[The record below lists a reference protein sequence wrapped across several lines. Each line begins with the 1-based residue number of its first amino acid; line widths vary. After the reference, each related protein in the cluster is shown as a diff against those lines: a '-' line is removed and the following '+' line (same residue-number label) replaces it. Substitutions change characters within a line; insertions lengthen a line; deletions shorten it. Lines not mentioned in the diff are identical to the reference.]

1 MAFNQQLVDRI
12 REELEYLDDIEE
24 KEMFGGLVFM
34 LKGKMCV
41 GIVKDEMMCRIDPV
55 IFEEALEK
63 NGCREMDFTTH
74 SMKGWVMV
82 EAIVL
87 RNKSDLNYWIGL
99 AVDYNKYAK
108 SSKKK
113 K

>member
-1 MAFNQQLVDRI
+1 MAYNQLLADRI
-12 REELEYLDDIEE
+12 REELINLEGIEE
-24 KEMFGGLVFM
+24 KAMIGSLIFL

-41 GIVKDEMMCRIDPV
+41 GVIKDEMLCRIDPELY
-55 IFEEALEK
+55 EEALEK
-63 NGCREMDFTTH
+63 NDCHEMKL
-74 SMKGWVMV
+74 SGRVMKGWVKID
-82 EAIVL
+82 EFTL
-87 RNKSDLNYWIGL
+87 RSTNELNYWIGL

>member
-1 MAFNQQLVDRI
+1 MAYNQLLADRI
-12 REELEYLDDIEE
+12 REELINLEGIEE
-24 KEMFGGLVFM
+24 KAMIGSLIFM

-41 GIVKDEMMCRIDPV
+41 RVTNDEMLCRIDPA
-55 IFEEALEK
+55 IYEEALEK
-63 NGCREMDFTTH
+63 NGCHEMNLAGRVK
-74 SMKGWVMV
+74 KGWVKI
-82 EAIVL
+82 EEFAL
-87 RNKSDLNYWIGL
+87 RSTNELNYWIGL